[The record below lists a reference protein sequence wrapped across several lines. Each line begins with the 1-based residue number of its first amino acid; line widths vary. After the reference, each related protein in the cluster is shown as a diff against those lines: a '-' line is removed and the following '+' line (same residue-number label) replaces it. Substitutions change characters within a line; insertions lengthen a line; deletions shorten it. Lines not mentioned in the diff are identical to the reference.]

1 MSTGLPLGLGVAGGK
16 ETPLLEVR
24 GLKKYFPI
32 RTGVLRRVT
41 GWVRAVDGV
50 SLTVRRR
57 GESLGIVGESGCGK
71 STLARTILR
80 LVEPTGGSVVFDGH
94 DITSL
99 RGEDLRRMRRHMQIV
114 FQDPYWSL
122 DPRLRVMDIVAEP
135 LRAHMRLSCR
145 ELRRRV
151 EELCALVGLPAEFLS
166 RYPHEMSGGQRQR
179 VGVARALA
187 LDPSLVVLDEPTSS
201 LDVSVQAQVLNLLSD
216 LQARLGL
223 SYLLISHDIGV
234 VEHMCDNVGV
244 MYLGVMVET
253 GPVEKV
259 LGRPLHPYTGALI
272 NAVPAPD
279 PKKRSLG
286 APLEGDVPDPSAP
299 PPGCRF
305 WTRCPHARDICR
317 AEVPA
322 LRPVEPGHEVACH
335 LA

>member
-1 MSTGLPLGLGVAGGK
+1 MSTRLPLGLGVAGGK

-122 DPRLRVMDIVAEP
+122 DPRLCVMDIVAEP

-259 LGRPLHPYTGALI
+259 LGQPLHPYTGALI